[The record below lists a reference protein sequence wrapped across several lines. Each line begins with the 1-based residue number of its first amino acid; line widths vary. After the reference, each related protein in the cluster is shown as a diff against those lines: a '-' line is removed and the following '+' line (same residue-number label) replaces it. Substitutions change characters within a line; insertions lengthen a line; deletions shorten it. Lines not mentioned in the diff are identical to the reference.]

1 MKSNIMTPFI
11 EILHVSKVYSND
23 LLRRA
28 EIRAL
33 SDICLD
39 VYKGELFAL
48 IGPNGAGKST
58 CMKIMA
64 GIVHPT
70 SGQIRIMGKNHAD
83 LSVKAQIGYLPE
95 QIPLPLQMTP
105 KQFLF
110 LMGSMNGMGGS
121 ILANNIYDIMKWFHM
136 EKWINTPMKKFSK
149 GMLQKIG
156 VAQAILHKP
165 PILLLDEPSDGLDPE
180 GRKELRDFLNNYR
193 DQGNTVFLNSHL
205 LSELEIIA
213 DRIAIMNNGTILKV
227 GPLREFMTHDEHIE
241 INFKGK
247 LPDFIENEL
256 KKYNLTISG
265 DSIRIELIDPSHLG
279 KLLELLSSAG
289 IVPSSITTKRGTLED
304 TYLSII
310 KGDNRQ

>member
-1 MKSNIMTPFI
+1 MKNDTNTPFI
-11 EILHVSKVYSND
+11 EIQHVSKVYGND
-23 LLRRA
+23 LLRRTH
-28 EIRAL
+28 IRAL
-33 SDICLD
+33 ADICLD

-70 SGQIRIMGKNHAD
+70 SGHVRIMGKLHSD
-83 LSVKAQIGYLPE
+83 LSVKAQMGYLPE

-105 KQFLF
+105 EQFLS
-110 LMGSMNGMGGS
+110 LMGGMNGMRGS
-121 ILANNIYDIMKWFHM
+121 ILSQSISEIVKSFHM

-165 PILLLDEPSDGLDPE
+165 PLLLLDEPSDGLDPE
-180 GRKELRDFLNNYR
+180 GRKELREFLNNYR
-193 DQGNTVFLNSHL
+193 DEGNTVFLNSHL
-205 LSELEIIA
+205 LSELEMIA

-227 GPLREFMTHDEHIE
+227 GSLNEFMTQDEHIE
-241 INFKGK
+241 INLKGK
-247 LPDFIENEL
+247 LPEFIENEL
-256 KKYNLTISG
+256 KKYKLSISG
-265 DSIRIELIDPSHLG
+265 NSIKIELVDPSHLG
-279 KLLELLSSAG
+279 KLLELLSSSG
-289 IVPSSITTKRGTLED
+289 IVPSSITTKRGSLED

-310 KGDNRQ
+310 KGDNQ